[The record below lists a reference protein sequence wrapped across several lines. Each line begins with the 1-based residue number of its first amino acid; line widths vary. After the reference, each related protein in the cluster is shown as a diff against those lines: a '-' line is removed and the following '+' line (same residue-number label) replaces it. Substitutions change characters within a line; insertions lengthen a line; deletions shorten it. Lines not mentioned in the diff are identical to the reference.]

1 VMKMLID
8 GGWTAASDDA
18 TIAVVDPATLEQIDV
33 VPEASDVDVDRA
45 VVAAQRAQPDWA
57 QRSAL
62 ERAAVLHEFAA
73 RVRANQRELAE
84 LLTREGGSA
93 LAENMDEIRWVAE
106 VTAYYAEMGRN
117 VGGRVIP
124 AQERT
129 LTNLVIKEP
138 VGVIGAI
145 VPWNYPALLLAWK
158 LIPALAAGNSVVVKL
173 PPETPLTVLRMMTM
187 LDVPPGVVNVLTG
200 GVAPGRALVAHSGTD
215 MIAFTG
221 TVTAGRD
228 IMRTCAEQ
236 IKRVHL
242 ELSGQDPFIVCDDVD
257 VDIAVEAALWAGMTN
272 AGQVCTAGERFY
284 VMDGVVEEFTTKI
297 ARRASELV
305 LGSGLDPDTDVGPLA
320 TQAQLEH
327 IERYVDEARGRG
339 ATVVAG
345 GKRRT
350 DLPGWFYAPTVLTG
364 LTHADLLS
372 MGEVFGP
379 IIPIVPVSSFDEA
392 IRLANDCE
400 MGLGANVLTTDLE
413 RGWRATKE
421 IRAGLVWIN
430 NPLVDNDSG
439 PFGGQRLSGLGRE
452 LGEEGLEAY
461 METKHVSFDYRL
473 ERKYWWY
480 PYSDYADVV
489 GLKDGR
495 VTGFLGGHVGSV
507 AVES

>member
-1 VMKMLID
+1 MRMLID
-8 GGWTAASDDA
+8 GGWTAASDEA
-18 TIAVVDPATLEQIDV
+18 TLDVVDPATLEQIAT
-33 VPEASDVDVDRA
+33 VPEASRADVDRA
-45 VVAAQRAQPDWA
+45 VAAARRVQPDWA
-57 QRSAL
+57 ARSAL
-62 ERAAVLHEFAA
+62 ERAGILHAFATS
-73 RVRANQRELAE
+73 VRANQRELAE

-106 VTAYYAEMGRN
+106 VTHYYAEMGRN
-117 VGGRVIP
+117 AGGRVVP
-124 AQERT
+124 AQEQT

-138 VGVIGAI
+138 VGVVGAI
-145 VPWNYPALLLAWK
+145 VPWNYPALLLSWK
-158 LIPALAAGNSVVVKL
+158 LVPALAAGNAVVVKL
-173 PPETPLTVLRMMTM
+173 PPETPLTVLKLMEL
-187 LDVPPGVVNVLTG
+187 LDVPAGVVNVLTG
-200 GVAPGRALVAHSGTD
+200 GVESGKALVAHPGTD
-215 MIAFTG
+215 MVAFTG

-257 VDIAVEAALWAGMTN
+257 VDVAVEAALWAGMTN
-272 AGQVCTAGERFY
+272 AGQVCTSGERFY
-284 VMDGVVEEFTTKI
+284 VMESVAEEFTTKI
-297 ARRASELV
+297 AQRASDLI

-327 IERYVDEARGRG
+327 VERYVEDARRRG
-339 ATVVAG
+339 ATVLTG
-345 GKRRT
+345 GERRT
-350 DLPGWFYAPTVLTG
+350 DLPGWFFAPTVLTG
-364 LTHADLLS
+364 LAHADLLS
-372 MGEVFGP
+372 MGEIFGP
-379 IIPIVPVSSFDEA
+379 IIPIVPVASFDEA
-392 IRLANDCE
+392 ITLANDCE

-480 PYSDYADVV
+480 PYSHYSDVM

-495 VTGFLGGHVGSV
+495 ASGYLGGHVGGV